1 MRHSFKVRRLHKH
14 FLARF
19 WGRGKNRTTPQPP
32 TGGSTTT
39 TAMNIDH
46 EGKSYL
52 KKPKPF
58 DGNRRKVDD
67 FIYACD
73 LFFEGS
79 SNKDFPT
86 DKQKIIF
93 ILSYMSEGE
102 AQQWKKNYIETIIR
116 QADGTYT
123 WPTKA
128 AFLAAFKAAFQ
139 VPQ

>member
-1 MRHSFKVRRLHKH
+1 MTDYIIQFQHLEPEPEQLIDIELYDIEPETETQLPDPETEFDLEPKPESE
-14 FLARF
+14 
-19 WGRGKNRTTPQPP
+19 PEPEP
-32 TGGSTTT
+32 TIIMAN
-39 TAMNIDH
+39 TAMTPPAMDVDH

-52 KKPKPF
+52 KKPALF
-58 DGNRRKVDD
+58 NGNRRKVDD

-102 AQQWKKNYIETIIR
+102 AQ
-116 QADGTYT
+116 
-123 WPTKA
+123 
-128 AFLAAFKAAFQ
+128 
-139 VPQ
+139 